1 MLCAMAYG
9 LGQCLVTAAVAT
21 YTVLQITGACQ
32 AARDIRNMLW
42 WDRQLREIEP
52 LQKMEVKS

>member
-1 MLCAMAYG
+1 MFSAFIFG

-21 YTVLQITGACQ
+21 YAVLQITGACK

-42 WDRQLREIEP
+42 WDEQLQDIPALKRGVT
-52 LQKMEVKS
+52 KC